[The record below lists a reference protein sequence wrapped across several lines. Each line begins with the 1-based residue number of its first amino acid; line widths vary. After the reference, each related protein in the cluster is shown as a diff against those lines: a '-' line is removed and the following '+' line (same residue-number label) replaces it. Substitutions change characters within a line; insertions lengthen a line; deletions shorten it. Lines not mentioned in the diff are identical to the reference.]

1 MHAEDPAA
9 IPGDA
14 DPAGTDRTNA
24 TTVAGPLRPMARGAI
39 TAVLILLSLVA
50 LMQVARWQSFTIV
63 QTGLSAHGK
72 PLESIDLP
80 LKQGLQGT
88 FRVRA
93 ELQLGSRASRI
104 VRIIPDD
111 RLLSMQLNGETVPL
125 DSLPPAA
132 LSSAWLG
139 FEIELDTLARNEVN
153 VLELVLRND
162 RGPGGVDIRSDPDL
176 DWASGIVIFMAL
188 ALLVVAL
195 TRHLRLSPLQYA
207 TLALAL
213 VVSIVYLAE
222 TNSYTRTFDV
232 YMGGGHR
239 DYIQYLIEHRRLP
252 NPGAGWEYH
261 QPPLY
266 FAVAALTK
274 AGLIGSH
281 NHGDFWAQL
290 LALYFWTIFLTA
302 SLATLRIAFRSS
314 RLALAFASLAL
325 CLWPSGIIHGIRI
338 GNDVPLYAFYSLAF
352 FYTLRWWA
360 GRRFRHLVWA
370 GIWASAA
377 LLTKTSALAVW
388 AVLGVLLL
396 VYALR
401 AWRQRREKPRQL
413 RLAGQG
419 VLVLGLMFAAATA
432 LNLGNN
438 IWHYWQGETQHWLL
452 ANVGST
458 INPNLGVGNGP
469 VNFLVFDLKTY
480 LLEPFISTWDD
491 RYGRQYFWN
500 FFWRSS
506 LTSEFFFDDAHR
518 RWGIIN
524 GILLLMLLAG
534 VVVHTI
540 QNQILMTRAEAVSA
554 GYRVLPWLLAL
565 LLPIVALLTF
575 RISSPYSCHADFRL
589 IYPML
594 LVVLFFSAR
603 AWVHF
608 PQRSL
613 IWVPALGAPLI
624 ALASLPWIWKL
635 SG

>member
-1 MHAEDPAA
+1 MAADDSASIAGHEDD
-9 IPGDA
+9 GS
-14 DPAGTDRTNA
+14 
-24 TTVAGPLRPMARGAI
+24 TVGAKTIALRLQPVARGVI
-39 TAVLILLSLVA
+39 TAVLMLISLVA
-50 LMQVARWQSFTIV
+50 LMQVARWQSFSIV

-72 PLESIDLP
+72 EIEAVDLP
-80 LKQGLQGT
+80 LKKGMHGI

-93 ELQLGSRASRI
+93 EIELGSRASRI
-104 VRIIPDD
+104 VRIVPDD
-111 RLLSMQLNGETVPL
+111 RLLSMQLNGETVEL
-125 DSLPPAA
+125 GDFSPAD
-132 LSSAWLG
+132 LGSDWLG
-139 FEIELDTLARNEVN
+139 FAIELDTLVPNEVN

-176 DWASGIVIFMAL
+176 DWTSGIVIFL
-188 ALLVVAL
+188 SLVLLVAAL
-195 TRHLRLSPLQYA
+195 SRHLRLNALQYA
-207 TLALAL
+207 VLALAVL
-213 VVSIVYLAE
+213 VSLAYLAE

-252 NPGAGWEYH
+252 HPGTGWEYH

-274 AGLIGSH
+274 AGLVGTR

-302 SLATLRIAFRSS
+302 SLATLRLAFRTS

-325 CLWPSGIIHGIRI
+325 CLWPAGIIHGIRI

-360 GRRFRHLVWA
+360 GRRFRYLIWGGVWA
-370 GIWASAA
+370 GAA

-388 AVLGVLLL
+388 AVLGILLL
-396 VYALR
+396 AHASR
-401 AWRQRREKPRQL
+401 AWRQRRENPRQL

-419 VLVLGLMFAAATA
+419 VLLLGLLFASAAM

-438 IWHYWQGETQHWLL
+438 LWHYWQGDTRHWLL
-452 ANVGST
+452 ANVAST
-458 INPNLGVGNGP
+458 INPHLGVGNAP

-500 FFWRSS
+500 FLWRSA

-518 RWGIIN
+518 RWAIIN
-524 GILLLMLLAG
+524 GMLLLGVLAG
-534 VVVHTI
+534 VVIHAI
-540 QNQILMTRAEAVSA
+540 QNQVLMTRTQVVSA
-554 GYRVLPWLLAL
+554 GYRCLPWLLGL
-565 LLPIVALLTF
+565 LFPILALLTF

-589 IYPML
+589 IYPVL
-594 LVVLFFSAR
+594 LALLFFSSR
-603 AWVHF
+603 AWVFF
-608 PQRSL
+608 PGRSW

-624 ALASLPWIWKL
+624 ALASLVWVWRL
-635 SG
+635 GG